1 MDRSRNSLLEIAL
14 VFLKVGLTA
23 FGAATIGVMQMEVQ
37 EKRGW
42 LSRERYLEGLSL
54 IYMLPG
60 ATATQLAIFLGYERA
75 GWRGGLLAGT
85 CFVVPAFFIM
95 LALTLGY
102 FAFGTTLLMKGALY
116 GMGAVAMAVF
126 AAAALRLAKPAAA
139 SLPQAAIAL
148 GAMLAL
154 AFTPLG
160 IVPVLLLAAG
170 GGITLFCSR
179 RLGAAILAG
188 LALALALLP
197 SYRASVLWT
206 SSAPELASVGIF
218 FFQVGALSFGG
229 GLMILA
235 FIQNHVVGQFGW
247 LTQTEFIDG
256 LALGQLMP
264 GPMIM
269 VAAYVGYKLAGLAGA
284 ALAAGAIFLPSFILM
299 LAVLPVFA
307 RVAGLAWAKAAIRG
321 ITPAVV
327 GMLAITLAR
336 MAPEAVPDLAAVAIF
351 AAALASMIKWQ
362 IGPLR
367 LLGLG
372 AVIGMLTLP

>member
-1 MDRSRNSLLEIAL
+1 MDRPRSSLLEIAP
-14 VFLKVGLTA
+14 VFLKIGLTA
-23 FGAATIGVMQMEVQ
+23 FGAATIGVMQMEIQ

-75 GWRGGLLAGT
+75 GWRGGLLAGI

-102 FAFGTTLLMKGALY
+102 FAFGATLLMKGALY

-126 AAAALRLAKPAAA
+126 AAAAFRLAKPAAA
-139 SLPQAAIAL
+139 SLAQAVVAL
-148 GAMLAL
+148 AAMLAL

-160 IVPVLLLAAG
+160 IMPVLALAAG
-170 GGITLFCSR
+170 AGIALFHSR
-179 RLGAAILAG
+179 LAG
-188 LALALALLP
+188 GLILVALVLTLAVLP
-197 SYRASVLWT
+197 SYQAAVLWT
-206 SSAPELASVGIF
+206 RSAPELANVGIF

-247 LTQTEFIDG
+247 LTQAEFIDG

-269 VAAYVGYKLAGLAGA
+269 VAAYVGYKLAGLTGA
-284 ALAAGAIFLPSFILM
+284 ALAAASIFLPSFILM
-299 LAVLPVFA
+299 LAVLPAFA
-307 RVAGLAWAKAAIRG
+307 RVAGLGWAKAAIKG

-327 GMLAITLAR
+327 GMLAVTLAR
-336 MAPEAVPDLAAVAIF
+336 MAPEAMPDLLAAAIS
-351 AAALASMIKWQ
+351 AAALAAMLGWQ
-362 IGPLR
+362 IGPLK
-367 LLGLG
+367 LIGLG
-372 AVIGMLTLP
+372 AIVGMLAMP